1 MIRRLVRYLLQILV
15 WLILLSILIVWM
27 GRWIDPTNTALMFE
41 RRVQAWWAQ
50 EPLEIRHRWQ
60 DWDQLSEALK
70 VAVLA
75 AEDQKFMDHRGFDLE
90 AIQAALAYNRQGKS
104 VRGASTLTQQLAKN
118 LFLWSDRSWLRKG
131 IEAWFTFLL
140 ESFWSKQRIF
150 EVYLNSVEWGEGIF
164 GAEAASQ
171 HYFGIS
177 ARALNAQ
184 QASLLAA
191 ILPNPR
197 HWSASQP
204 SAYVT
209 RKSAWIRQQVH
220 QLGGSQY
227 LRPLH
232 AN

>member
-1 MIRRLVRYLLQILV
+1 MIPRLLRHLLQILAFF
-15 WLILLSILIVWM
+15 ILFSILIVWI
-27 GRWIDPTNTALMFE
+27 GRWVNPTSTALMFE

-50 EPLEIRHRWQ
+50 EPLDIKHQWQ

-75 AEDQKFMDHRGFDLE
+75 AEDQKFIEHRGFDLE
-90 AIQAALAYNRQGKS
+90 AIQAALVHNRQGKS

-140 ESFWSKQRIF
+140 EHFWSKQRIL
-150 EVYLNSVEWGEGIF
+150 EVYLNSVEWGKGIF
-164 GAEAASQ
+164 GAEAAAQ
-171 HYFGIS
+171 YYFGVS
-177 ARALNAQ
+177 AQALNAQ

-197 HWSASQP
+197 YWSASQP

-209 RKSAWIRQQVH
+209 HKSAWIRQQVH
-220 QLGGSQY
+220 QLGGNQH
-227 LRPLH
+227 LKPL
-232 AN
+232 NSD